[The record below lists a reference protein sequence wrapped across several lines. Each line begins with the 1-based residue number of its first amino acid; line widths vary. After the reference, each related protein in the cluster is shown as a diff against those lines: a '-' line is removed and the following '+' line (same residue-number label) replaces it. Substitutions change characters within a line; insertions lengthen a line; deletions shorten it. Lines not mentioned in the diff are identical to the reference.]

1 MNEFLTAEGKAALDE
16 ETRKNWRLVMI
27 GAEINPRKVKT
38 FFNDLN
44 LQWAM
49 LKNIGQAK
57 DVNRDDFTRWQVLMR
72 VAPENF
78 RQRVSDIDDV
88 DLRHKFILDALKWA
102 QGETSLDATFQ
113 DYARSLR
120 LRRVLREIKAFG
132 PTFEPKTLDAFVHL
146 TAPPSPPI
154 PVTPEVKPE
163 AKPDVTVKESAGL
176 QAVVEFSKDAAHE
189 IRADE

>member
-1 MNEFLTAEGKAALDE
+1 MQAEAGLDGD
-16 ETRKNWRLVMI
+16 TRQNWRLVMI

-49 LKNIGQAK
+49 LKNTGQAK

-78 RQRVSDIDDV
+78 RQRVSDIDDL

-102 QGETSLDATFQ
+102 QGDTSLDADSFRS
-113 DYARSLR
+113 YAKSPALAPA
-120 LRRVLREIKAFG
+120 VLRKQSQFG
-132 PTFEPKTLDAFVHL
+132 ASFDP
-146 TAPPSPPI
+146 
-154 PVTPEVKPE
+154 
-163 AKPDVTVKESAGL
+163 
-176 QAVVEFSKDAAHE
+176 
-189 IRADE
+189 